1 MELKTMEYF
10 SCVTS
15 YDLGVFGPF
24 FPKLPEC
31 LNTPKTGITNPQM
44 TLA

>member
-1 MELKTMEYF
+1 MLREDLDTRVKANLRRDMEVKTMEYF

-24 FPKLPEC
+24 FPKLP
-31 LNTPKTGITNPQM
+31 
-44 TLA
+44 